1 MQVKDCVKFIFFA
14 HFKSPVKAVESVFTP
29 SECVIVLDNP
39 LASIFVIDEGV
50 HKVHITERD
59 ADTVEADCFDRGKVL
74 LGHPV
79 VFKHVN
85 EFLCLF
91 FTEAVVECEVDVKLS
106 NILSSFSGAE
116 PLLLHKPTAKVCAH
130 KSHRISV
137 WVKDAYAVR
146 FDKSQRLGG
155 VGGVVFWTA
164 SHKNTKGQNYDENC

>member
-29 SECVIVLDNP
+29 SEVFIVPDNP
-39 LASIFVIDEGV
+39 LTSIFIVDERV
-50 HKVHITERD
+50 HKVHIAERD
-59 ADTVEADCFDRGKVL
+59 ADTVEPDCFDRGKVL

-85 EFLCLF
+85 EFLRLF
-91 FTEAVVECEVDVKLS
+91 FTEAVVEGEVDVKLS
-106 NILSSFSGAE
+106 NLLSGFGGAE

-137 WVKDAYAVR
+137 WVEDAYAVC

-155 VGGVVFWTA
+155 VGSVVFWTA
-164 SHKNTKGQNYDENC
+164 SHKNTEG